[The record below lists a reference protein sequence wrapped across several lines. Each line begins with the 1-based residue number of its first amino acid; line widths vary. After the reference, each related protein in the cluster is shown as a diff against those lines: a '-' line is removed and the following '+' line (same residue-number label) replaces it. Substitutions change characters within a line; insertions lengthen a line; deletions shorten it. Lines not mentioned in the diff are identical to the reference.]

1 MTRLTGDERA
11 AIQAELEAAR
21 AEILRLQGL
30 LDSQP
35 AGSDGDTIRM
45 LQPLC
50 SCGLPRDH
58 RHPVSGEPRPCAD
71 ETARIALDEGR
82 SRPPVPGSV
91 TRDESRPAEVFV
103 VANVGTYCCAT
114 GCIVYPEPCPVHG
127 PQVPA
132 DLAGGDQ

>member
-1 MTRLTGDERA
+1 VTRLTSDERR
-11 AIQAELEAAR
+11 AIQAELDQAR
-21 AEILRLQGL
+21 AEIVRLQAL

-35 AGSDGDTIRM
+35 EGSDGDTIRM

-82 SRPPVPGSV
+82 RGRPPVPGSV
-91 TRDESRPAEVFV
+91 TRDESRPMLPPGMSPRAAE
-103 VANVGTYCCAT
+103 A
-114 GCIVYPEPCPVHG
+114 I
-127 PQVPA
+127 A
-132 DLAGGDQ
+132 DLIDLDRELRGDLEDGDR